1 MVAVR
6 GTTPSHPPANQL
18 NMARATLSEL
28 SRLFL
33 KLGIFGF
40 GGPAAHIATMEE
52 EVVQRKKWLDE
63 QQFLDLI
70 GATNLIP
77 GPNSTEL
84 AIHIGYHQ
92 RGWRGLFVAGGCFVL
107 PAILITGLFA
117 WLYVEY
123 GQLPETEPLM
133 AGIQPTVLAI
143 ILIAGW
149 RLGKKA
155 LRGKQ
160 LPAIAL
166 VVAVVSWFLPGREV
180 LILLASSVIGALL
193 VKPRA
198 PKSPPADQEP
208 PPAQPAAGSAT
219 MLVSAST
226 ATTTATAVVSTS
238 PSVAM
243 IGWIFLKVGAVLY
256 GSGYVLIAY
265 LEGELVHQRGWL
277 TSNQLLDAIAIGQF
291 TPGPILST
299 ATFIGYLVM
308 ADQGPLLA
316 IAGAV
321 TATIGIFLPA
331 FLLVGI
337 TSPWVS
343 KLRSHRTL
351 SKFLDAVNA
360 ASMGLMAA
368 VVVRLGQPTL
378 FPEDASSAW
387 TTPCRLLIVGV
398 AMLLVFRYRVSPILV
413 IASGLVLGL
422 LLGQWLV

>member
-1 MVAVR
+1 
-6 GTTPSHPPANQL
+6 
-18 NMARATLSEL
+18 MARATLSEL
-28 SRLFL
+28 SHLFL

-52 EVVQRKKWLDE
+52 EVVQRKHWLDDQE
-63 QQFLDLI
+63 FLDLV

-92 RGWRGLFVAGGCFVL
+92 RGWPGLFVAGSCFIL
-107 PAILITGLFA
+107 PAILITSLFA

-123 GQLPETEPLM
+123 GQLPQTAPLM

-155 LRGKQ
+155 LTGKL

-166 VVAVVSWFLPGREV
+166 VVAVVSLFLPGREV
-180 LILLASSVIGALL
+180 IILMISSVIGARLL
-193 VKPRA
+193 KPRDA
-198 PKSPPADQEP
+198 RP
-208 PPAQPAAGSAT
+208 PPAGKKPAPSQTTNSPAV

-226 ATTTATAVVSTS
+226 VTATATGAASSS
-238 PSVAM
+238 PSLAM

-265 LEGELVHQRGWL
+265 LEGELVHQRQWL
-277 TSNQLLDAIAIGQF
+277 TSNELLDAIAIGQF

-299 ATFIGYLVM
+299 ATFIGYLLMV
-308 ADQGPLLA
+308 DQGPLLA
-316 IAGAV
+316 AAGAV

-351 SKFLDAVNA
+351 SRFLDAVNA

-368 VVVRLGQPTL
+368 VVLKLGKPTL
-378 FPEDASSAW
+378 FPEAAASPW
-387 TTPCRLLIVGV
+387 TIPCRLLIVVV
-398 AMLLVFRYRVSPILV
+398 AMILVFRYRVSPILV
-413 IASGLVLGL
+413 IASGLLLGL
-422 LLGQWLV
+422 LLGEWLV

>member
-1 MVAVR
+1 
-6 GTTPSHPPANQL
+6 
-18 NMARATLSEL
+18 MAPATLSEL

-33 KLGIFGF
+33 KLGTFGF

-52 EVVQRKKWLDE
+52 EVVQRKHWLDD
-63 QQFLDLI
+63 QQFLDLV

-84 AIHIGYHQ
+84 AIHIGYQQ
-92 RGWRGLFVAGGCFVL
+92 RGWPGLFVAGSCFVL
-107 PAILITGLFA
+107 PAILITSLFA

-123 GQLPETEPLM
+123 GQLPETAPLM

-155 LRGKQ
+155 LTGKL
-160 LPAIAL
+160 LPGIAL
-166 VVAVVSWFLPGREV
+166 VVAGASLFLPGREV
-180 LILLASSVIGALL
+180 FILLTSSLIGALL
-193 VKPRA
+193 VKPRDEQ
-198 PKSPPADQEP
+198 PPLASKKP
-208 PPAQPAAGSAT
+208 GPFQPATGSAV
-219 MLVSAST
+219 MLISAST
-226 ATTTATAVVSTS
+226 VTATGTASS
-238 PSVAM
+238 SASLAM
-243 IGWIFLKVGAVLY
+243 IAWIFLKVGAVLY

-265 LEGELVHQRGWL
+265 LEGELVHQRHWL

-299 ATFIGYLVM
+299 ATFIGYLLL

-316 IAGAV
+316 ASGAV
-321 TATIGIFLPA
+321 TATVAIFLPA

-368 VVVRLGQPTL
+368 VVLRLAKPTL
-378 FPEDASSAW
+378 FPEDAASPW
-387 TTPCRLLIVGV
+387 TIPCRLFIVV
-398 AMLLVFRYRVSPILV
+398 LAMILVFRYRVSPILV
-413 IASGLVLGL
+413 IASGLLLGL
-422 LLGQWLV
+422 LLGEWLV

>member
-1 MVAVR
+1 
-6 GTTPSHPPANQL
+6 
-18 NMARATLSEL
+18 MARATLSEL

-52 EVVQRKKWLDE
+52 EVVHRKRWVDE
-63 QQFLDLI
+63 QEFLDLI

-92 RGWRGLFVAGGCFVL
+92 RGWPGLFVAGSCFVL
-107 PAILITGLFA
+107 PAILITSVFA

-123 GQLPETEPLM
+123 GQLPQTAPLM

-155 LRGKQ
+155 LRGKL

-166 VVAVVSWFLPGREV
+166 VVAVVSLFLPGKEV
-180 LILLASSVIGALL
+180 IILLGSSVIGALL
-193 VKPRA
+193 IKPRA
-198 PKSPPADQEP
+198 NHSPPATKKP
-208 PPAQPAAGSAT
+208 KPSQPATGSAA
-219 MLVSAST
+219 MLVSAGT
-226 ATTTATAVVSTS
+226 ATTTATGLKTGTGVSVAATAGAGVASTS

-243 IGWIFLKVGAVLY
+243 IGLIFLKVGAVLY

-277 TSNQLLDAIAIGQF
+277 TSNELLDAIAIGQF

-308 ADQGPLLA
+308 AEQGPLFA
-316 IAGAV
+316 TAGAV

-351 SKFLDAVNA
+351 SRFLDAINA

-368 VVVRLGQPTL
+368 VVLKLGKPTL
-378 FPEDASSAW
+378 FPEDASSSW
-387 TTPCRLLIVGV
+387 TTPCRLLIVGL
-398 AMLLVFRYRVSPILV
+398 AMILVFRYRVSPVLV

-422 LLGQWLV
+422 VLGQWLV

>member
-1 MVAVR
+1 
-6 GTTPSHPPANQL
+6 
-18 NMARATLSEL
+18 MARATLSEL

-52 EVVQRKKWLDE
+52 EVVQRKHWVDDQE
-63 QQFLDLI
+63 FLDLI

-92 RGWRGLFVAGGCFVL
+92 RGWPGLFVAGGCFVL
-107 PAILITGLFA
+107 PAILITSFFA

-123 GQLPETEPLM
+123 GQLPQTAPLM

-155 LRGKQ
+155 LRGKLLQ
-160 LPAIAL
+160 AIAL
-166 VVAVVSWFLPGREV
+166 VVAVVSILSPGREV
-180 LILLASSVIGALL
+180 IILLASSIIGALL
-193 VKPRA
+193 IKPRDTQ
-198 PKSPPADQEP
+198 PPPADKKP
-208 PPAQPAAGSAT
+208 KPSQPATGSAA

-226 ATTTATAVVSTS
+226 ATTTATGVASTA

-243 IGWIFLKVGAVLY
+243 IGLIFLKVGAVLY

-277 TSNQLLDAIAIGQF
+277 TSNELLDAIAIGQF

-308 ADQGPLLA
+308 ASQGPLLA
-316 IAGAV
+316 AAGAV

-351 SKFLDAVNA
+351 SRFLDAVNA

-368 VVVRLGQPTL
+368 VVLKLGKPTL
-378 FPEDASSAW
+378 FPEDASSSWAS
-387 TTPCRLLIVGV
+387 PCRLLIVGV

-413 IASGLVLGL
+413 IASGLLLGL
-422 LLGQWLV
+422 LLGEWLV